1 MASPHPALAVLG
13 VGSQADMLLDN
24 ALSNTLTP
32 EVLVDFPWQCYVL
45 LKGSEDLTSNKTKQ
59 KLRTPKL
66 TSCKPLCFSDNLCF
80 AIRRTF

>member
-1 MASPHPALAVLG
+1 MASPRPALAVLG

-24 ALSNTLTP
+24 ALSLSNTLTP

-45 LKGSEDLTSNKTKQ
+45 LKGSEDLTSKTKQ

-80 AIRRTF
+80 AI